1 MKSNRI
7 MQSKIYRF
15 LDYVLRLILLN
26 ALVIIPSFSF
36 FIIYASLNK
45 TTDNPLIYLSL
56 IPLLLWLFPSI
67 VATSSVIRQ
76 YETNDTNTIFKDF
89 FKSLKSTYIKSLL
102 FTFIILILGFLLYN
116 SVMFFANYIR
126 NSLIHIVGLFLSVS
140 CIAIFIIDV
149 INIVLVM
156 SYFKGLRM
164 IEIIKL
170 ANIMAFKD
178 LLSNVLAMFV
188 VLIFLLLDIAMY
200 VLMAFGGISIPIY
213 LVIKLTFKKYIKIYR
228 KVENK

>member
-15 LDYVLRLILLN
+15 LDYVLRLIILN

-56 IPLLLWLFPSI
+56 IPILLWFFPSV

-102 FTFIILILGFLLYN
+102 FSIIIIVCGLLLYN
-116 SVMFFANYIR
+116 SVMFFTNYIR
-126 NSLIHIVGLFLSVS
+126 NSLIHIVGLFLSIS
-140 CIAIFIIDV
+140 CIAIFIIVV

-156 SYFKGLRM
+156 SYFKGLRI
-164 IEIIKL
+164 IEIVKL
-170 ANIMAFKD
+170 AGIMAFKD
-178 LLSNVLAMFV
+178 LLSNILAMFIV
-188 VLIFLLLDIAMY
+188 FMFIVLDIAMY
-200 VLMAFGGISIPIY
+200 VLMAFGGIAIPLY

-228 KVENK
+228 KVEEK

>member
-26 ALVIIPSFSF
+26 ALIVIPSFSF

-56 IPLLLWLFPSI
+56 IPLVLWMFPSI

-89 FKSLKSTYIKSLL
+89 FKSLKSTYLKSLL
-102 FTFIILILGFLLYN
+102 FTFVILVCGMLLYN

-126 NSLIHIVGLFLSVS
+126 NSLIHTVGLLLSVS
-140 CIAIFIIDV
+140 CIAIFIIIV
-149 INIVLVM
+149 INIILVM
-156 SYFKGLRM
+156 SYFKGLRV
-164 IEIIKL
+164 IEIVKL

-178 LLSNVLAMFV
+178 LLSNILAMFV
-188 VLIFLLLDIAMY
+188 VLIFLFLDIAMY
-200 VLMAFGGISIPIY
+200 VLMAFGGFAIPIY

-228 KVENK
+228 KVEEN

>member
-15 LDYVLRLILLN
+15 LDYVLRLVLLN
-26 ALVIIPSFSF
+26 ALVVIPSFSF

-56 IPLLLWLFPSI
+56 IPLVLWLFPSV

-76 YETNDTNTIFKDF
+76 YETNDTNTVFKDF

-102 FTFIILILGFLLYN
+102 FTIVILVCGILLYN
-116 SVMFFANYIR
+116 SVMFFTNYIR
-126 NSLIHIVGLFLSVS
+126 NSLIHTVGLLLSVS
-140 CIAIFIIDV
+140 CIAIFIILV
-149 INIVLVM
+149 IHIILVM
-156 SYFKGLRM
+156 SYFKRLRI
-164 IEIIKL
+164 IEIVKL

-178 LLSNVLAMFV
+178 LLSSILAMFV
-188 VLIFLLLDIAMY
+188 VLIFLLLDIAIY
-200 VLMAFGGISIPIY
+200 VLMAFGGIAVPIY

-228 KVENK
+228 KVEE

>member
-1 MKSNRI
+1 MKSNKI

-76 YETNDTNTIFKDF
+76 YETNSTNTIFKDF
-89 FKSLKSTYIKSLL
+89 FKSLKSTYLKSLL
-102 FTFIILILGFLLYN
+102 FTIIILICSLFLYN
-116 SVMFFANYIR
+116 SVMFFTNYIR
-126 NSLIHIVGLFLSVS
+126 NSLIHIVGLFLSIS
-140 CIAIFIIDV
+140 CCIIFIIIA
-149 INIVLVM
+149 INVVLVM

-188 VLIFLLLDIAMY
+188 VLIFILLDIAMY
-200 VLMAFGGISIPIY
+200 VLMAFGGITIPIY

-228 KVENK
+228 KVEEK

>member
-26 ALVIIPSFSF
+26 ALIVIPSFSF

-56 IPLLLWLFPSI
+56 IPLVLWMFPSI

-102 FTFIILILGFLLYN
+102 FTFIILISRELTI
-116 SVMFFANYIR
+116 S
-126 NSLIHIVGLFLSVS
+126 
-140 CIAIFIIDV
+140 II
-149 INIVLVM
+149 
-156 SYFKGLRM
+156 
-164 IEIIKL
+164 
-170 ANIMAFKD
+170 
-178 LLSNVLAMFV
+178 
-188 VLIFLLLDIAMY
+188 IFLFGNPFNNFQCNWFFLFNTSDSVKLLKNFEY
-200 VLMAFGGISIPIY
+200 V
-213 LVIKLTFKKYIKIYR
+213 
-228 KVENK
+228 